1 MTMSSSD
8 SASSTSMLPWVT
20 DIESAAKD
28 LDEEEEEEDGEA
40 EGEDVVVEE
49 DKSEAK

>member
-1 MTMSSSD
+1 M
-8 SASSTSMLPWVT
+8 T

>member
-1 MTMSSSD
+1 
-8 SASSTSMLPWVT
+8 VT